1 MAKRIQF
8 RRGTTTEH
16 ATFIGA
22 PGELT
27 IDTTKKTV
35 VVHDGSTPGGFSL
48 TRLDSTGGAS
58 TFTGASAFTGQLRA
72 QASIASTSVSTGSI
86 VVTGGMGIQGTV
98 TASNLVAGSI
108 TETSSITFK
117 KNVNPLTDALNS
129 ILKLNGV
136 IYDRRDTNEKNE
148 AGLIAE
154 DVNKVLPN
162 LVTKDENGKPYGI
175 QYTKLVAYLVEA
187 IKDQQHQ
194 INELKKK
201 V

>member
-16 ATFIGA
+16 AAFVGA

-35 VVHDGSTPGGFSL
+35 VVHDGVTPGGFPAS
-48 TRLDSTGGAS
+48 RLESVDGTATFNGLVRMANTTASSST
-58 TFTGASAFTGQLRA
+58 T
-72 QASIASTSVSTGSI
+72 TGSL
-86 VVTGGMGIQGTV
+86 VVTGGVGIGGRLTV
-98 TASNLVAGSI
+98 SQIV
-108 TETSSITFK
+108 ETSSIAFK
-117 KNVNPLTDALNS
+117 ENVNPLTNALDM
-129 ILKLNGV
+129 IMQLTGV
-136 IYDRRDTNEKNE
+136 SYDRKDKSATNE

-154 DVNKVLPN
+154 DVNKIMPN
-162 LVTKDENGKPYGI
+162 IVVKDENGNPYGI
-175 QYTKLVAYLVEA
+175 QYTKIVAYLVEA
-187 IKDQQHQ
+187 IKDQQTQ